1 MKQTYLPGTVRER
14 IQDLM
19 KQSKL
24 TQATLAE
31 KTGCAKST
39 LSRFISGKT
48 DKFSDENIIKIAK
61 LFNVSTDFLLG
72 VTDEPERKNYDIS
85 ELGLS
90 VQAAKNLYTGKVN
103 ADVVNGLLTNPYF
116 AEAISSQTKW
126 SVGQNAENKKRPTTF
141 R

>member
-19 KQSKL
+19 KQSKF

-31 KTGCAKST
+31 KTGYAKST

-61 LFNVSTDFLLG
+61 LFNISTDF
-72 VTDEPERKNYDIS
+72 
-85 ELGLS
+85 
-90 VQAAKNLYTGKVN
+90 
-103 ADVVNGLLTNPYF
+103 F
-116 AEAISSQTKW
+116 A
-126 SVGQNAENKKRPTTF
+126 RCY